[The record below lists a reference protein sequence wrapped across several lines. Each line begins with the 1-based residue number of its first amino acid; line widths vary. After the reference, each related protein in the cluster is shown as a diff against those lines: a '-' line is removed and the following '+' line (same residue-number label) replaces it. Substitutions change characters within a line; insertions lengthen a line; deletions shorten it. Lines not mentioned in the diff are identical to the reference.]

1 MKKSVLCAML
11 TIVLSIGL
19 VFAEVPSFSL
29 EATNLPHTFSGQ
41 MTLNL
46 QAIWQN
52 LPLSGVMTKL
62 EYNLTWENR
71 PSHFQLFYQGQKK
84 EKQISQN
91 LFRSNEKVDFPIQVV
106 YSGGESSLI
115 NFRLKDEQ
123 DKALTDTTVALL
135 PLKCWTPIDFD
146 EEKILSEIT
155 QNMESDKQLSEQ
167 ASVNVESPVVSKKV
181 NNRSF
186 YKPLLPIYANWQWT
200 PEFTQSYKWTLQKGF
215 FEDNVANHEDF
226 LKPMTRIELAQ
237 MIVSLAE
244 IIWQEPN
251 IEKKCEFTDLKWT
264 PEATKAA
271 AELVCQFDVMGINQ
285 DLTPLKNFNPD
296 EIVTRD
302 QLATVI
308 SRIIRR
314 SKYNQGGKNFY
325 ERHIEKLVEEGLLI
339 GTAPNDKK
347 ITDTTP
353 NLVEVKGIFYLLL
366 QRAEKKNLIAIPNP
380 VVEETTVVP
389 TQTEEKSWRKLW

>member
-1 MKKSVLCAML
+1 
-11 TIVLSIGL
+11 
-19 VFAEVPSFSL
+19 
-29 EATNLPHTFSGQ
+29 
-41 MTLNL
+41 
-46 QAIWQN
+46 
-52 LPLSGVMTKL
+52 
-62 EYNLTWENR
+62 
-71 PSHFQLFYQGQKK
+71 
-84 EKQISQN
+84 
-91 LFRSNEKVDFPIQVV
+91 
-106 YSGGESSLI
+106 
-115 NFRLKDEQ
+115 
-123 DKALTDTTVALL
+123 
-135 PLKCWTPIDFD
+135 
-146 EEKILSEIT
+146 
-155 QNMESDKQLSEQ
+155 
-167 ASVNVESPVVSKKV
+167 
-181 NNRSF
+181 
-186 YKPLLPIYANWQWT
+186 
-200 PEFTQSYKWTLQKGF
+200 
-215 FEDNVANHEDF
+215 
-226 LKPMTRIELAQ
+226 MTRIELAQ

>member
-11 TIVLSIGL
+11 TTVVSMGL
-19 VFAEVPSFSL
+19 ASAEMPTFSL

-52 LPLSGVMTKL
+52 LPLSGMMTKL
-62 EYNLTWENR
+62 EYDLTWQNR
-71 PSHFQLFYQGQKK
+71 TSDFQLFYQEQKK
-84 EKQISQN
+84 ENQISQN
-91 LFRSNEKVDFPIQVV
+91 LFHTSEKVNFPIQVV
-106 YSGGESSLI
+106 YSWVDSSLI
-115 NFRLKDEQ
+115 NFSIKDEQ
-123 DKALTDTTVALL
+123 NKTLANTTVALL
-135 PLKCWTPIDFD
+135 PLQCWTSIDFD
-146 EEKILSEIT
+146 EDKILKEVAQNSKSVSGETPENLQPPLVSEKI
-155 QNMESDKQLSEQ
+155 N
-167 ASVNVESPVVSKKV
+167 KK
-181 NNRSF
+181 SF

-200 PEFTQSYKWTLQKGF
+200 PELKLSYEWAIQKDF
-215 FEDNVANHEDF
+215 FENNEINHQSF

-237 MIVSLAE
+237 MIIALTEVT
-244 IIWQEPN
+244 WQEPN
-251 IEKKCEFTDLKWT
+251 IEKKCEFADLKWT

-271 AELVCQFDVMGINQ
+271 AELVCQFDIMGINQ

-302 QLATVI
+302 QLTTVI

-314 SKYNQGGKNFY
+314 EKYNQGGKTFY
-325 ERHIEKLVEEGLLI
+325 ERHIEKLVEEGLLA

-353 NLVEVKGIFYLLL
+353 NLVEAKGIFYLLL
-366 QRAEKKNLIAIPNP
+366 QRAEKKNLIAIPNLIE
-380 VVEETTVVP
+380 EETTVVP
-389 TQTEEKSWRKLW
+389 TQTEEKSWRKVW

>member
-11 TIVLSIGL
+11 TAVLSMGL
-19 VFAEVPSFSL
+19 ASAEMPTFSL

-71 PSHFQLFYQGQKK
+71 PSHFQLFYQGQKE

-123 DKALTDTTVALL
+123 DKTLTDTTVALL
-135 PLKCWTPIDFD
+135 PFKCWTPIDFD
-146 EEKILSEIT
+146 EEKVLSEIT

-181 NNRSF
+181 NKRSF
-186 YKPLLPIYANWQWT
+186 YKPLLPIYANRQWT

-215 FEDNVANHEDF
+215 FEDKVANHEDV

-302 QLATVI
+302 QLTTVI

-314 SKYNQGGKNFY
+314 STYNQGGKTFY
-325 ERHIEKLVEEGLLI
+325 ERHIEKLVEEGLLA
-339 GTAPNDKK
+339 GTAPNDEK

>member
-11 TIVLSIGL
+11 TTVVSMGL
-19 VFAEVPSFSL
+19 ASAEMPTFSL

-52 LPLSGVMTKL
+52 LPLSGMMTKL
-62 EYNLTWENR
+62 EYDLTWQNR
-71 PSHFQLFYQGQKK
+71 PSDFQLFYQEQKK
-84 EKQISQN
+84 ENQISQN
-91 LFRSNEKVDFPIQVV
+91 LFHASEKVNFPIQVV
-106 YSGGESSLI
+106 YSGFDSSLI
-115 NFRLKDEQ
+115 NFSLKDEQ
-123 DKALTDTTVALL
+123 NKTLANTTVALL

-146 EEKILSEIT
+146 EDKILKEVAQNNKIVSQETPENLQSPLVSEKT
-155 QNMESDKQLSEQ
+155 N
-167 ASVNVESPVVSKKV
+167 KK
-181 NNRSF
+181 SF

-200 PEFTQSYKWTLQKGF
+200 PEFQKSYEWALQKGF
-215 FEDNVANHEDF
+215 FENNEINHQSF

-237 MIVSLAE
+237 MIIALTEVT
-244 IIWQEPN
+244 WQEPN
-251 IEKKCEFTDLKWT
+251 IEKKCEFADLKWA
-264 PEATKAA
+264 PEATRVAA
-271 AELVCQFDVMGINQ
+271 QLVCQFDIMGINQ

-302 QLATVI
+302 QLTTVI

-314 SKYNQGGKNFY
+314 EKYNQGGKTFY
-325 ERHIEKLVEEGLLI
+325 EKHIEKLAEEWLL
-339 GTAPNDKK
+339 TDSSPSDKK
-347 ITDTTP
+347 ASDTTP

-366 QRAEKKNLIAIPNP
+366 QRAEKKNLITMPNP

-389 TQTEEKSWRKLW
+389 NQTEEKSWRKLW

>member
-11 TIVLSIGL
+11 TAVVSMGL
-19 VFAEVPSFSL
+19 ASAEMPTFSL

-52 LPLSGVMTKL
+52 LPLSGMMTKL
-62 EYNLTWENR
+62 EYDLTWQNR
-71 PSHFQLFYQGQKK
+71 PSDFQLFYQEQKK
-84 EKQISQN
+84 ENQISQN
-91 LFRSNEKVDFPIQVV
+91 LFHASEKVNFPIQVV
-106 YSGGESSLI
+106 YSGVDSSLI
-115 NFRLKDEQ
+115 NFSLKDEQ
-123 DKALTDTTVALL
+123 NKTLANTTVALL

-146 EEKILSEIT
+146 EDKILKEVAQNNKIVSQETPENLQSPLVSEKT
-155 QNMESDKQLSEQ
+155 N
-167 ASVNVESPVVSKKV
+167 KK
-181 NNRSF
+181 SF

-200 PEFTQSYKWTLQKGF
+200 PEFQKSYEWALQKGF
-215 FEDNVANHEDF
+215 FENNEISHQSF

-237 MIVSLAE
+237 MIIALTEVT
-244 IIWQEPN
+244 WQEPN
-251 IEKKCEFTDLKWT
+251 IEKKCEFADLKWA
-264 PEATKAA
+264 PEATRVAA
-271 AELVCQFDVMGINQ
+271 QLVCQFDIMGINQ
-285 DLTPLKNFNPD
+285 DVSPLKNFDPD

-302 QLATVI
+302 QLTTVI

-314 SKYNQGGKNFY
+314 SRYNQGGKTFY
-325 ERHIEKLVEEGLLI
+325 ERHIEKLVEEGLLA
-339 GTAPNDKK
+339 GTAPNGKK

>member
-11 TIVLSIGL
+11 TTVVSMGL
-19 VFAEVPSFSL
+19 ASAEMPTFSL

-52 LPLSGVMTKL
+52 LPLSGMMTKL
-62 EYNLTWENR
+62 EYDLTWQNR
-71 PSHFQLFYQGQKK
+71 PSDFQLFYQEQKK
-84 EKQISQN
+84 ENQISQN
-91 LFRSNEKVDFPIQVV
+91 LFHASEKVNFPIQVV
-106 YSGGESSLI
+106 YSGVDSSLI
-115 NFRLKDEQ
+115 NFSLKDEQ
-123 DKALTDTTVALL
+123 NKTLANTTVALL

-146 EEKILSEIT
+146 EDKILKEVA
-155 QNMESDKQLSEQ
+155 QNNKIVSQETPENLQSPLVSDKT
-167 ASVNVESPVVSKKV
+167 NKK
-181 NNRSF
+181 SF

-200 PEFTQSYKWTLQKGF
+200 PELKLSYEWAIQKGF
-215 FEDNVANHEDF
+215 FENNEINHQSF

-237 MIVSLAE
+237 MIIALTEVT
-244 IIWQEPN
+244 WQEPN
-251 IEKKCEFTDLKWT
+251 IEKKCEFADLKWA
-264 PEATKAA
+264 PEATRVAA
-271 AELVCQFDVMGINQ
+271 QLVCQFDIMGINQ
-285 DLTPLKNFNPD
+285 DVSPLKNFDPD

-314 SKYNQGGKNFY
+314 SRYNQGGKTFY
-325 ERHIEKLVEEGLLI
+325 ERHIEKLLEEWLLA
-339 GTAPNDKK
+339 GTAPNGKK
-347 ITDTTP
+347 IIDTTP
-353 NLVEVKGIFYLLL
+353 NLVEAKGIFYLLL

-389 TQTEEKSWRKLW
+389 TQTEEKSWRKL

>member
-1 MKKSVLCAML
+1 MKKSVLCVML
-11 TIVLSIGL
+11 TTVVSMGL
-19 VFAEVPSFSL
+19 ASAEMPTFSL

-52 LPLSGVMTKL
+52 LPLSGMMTKL
-62 EYNLTWENR
+62 EYDLTWQNR
-71 PSHFQLFYQGQKK
+71 PSDFQLFYQEQKK
-84 EKQISQN
+84 ENQISQN
-91 LFRSNEKVDFPIQVV
+91 LFHASEKVNFPIQVV
-106 YSGGESSLI
+106 YSGVDSSLI
-115 NFRLKDEQ
+115 NFSLKDEQ
-123 DKALTDTTVALL
+123 NKTLANTTVALL

-146 EEKILSEIT
+146 EDKILKEVA
-155 QNMESDKQLSEQ
+155 QNNKIVSQETPENLQSPLVSDKT
-167 ASVNVESPVVSKKV
+167 NKK
-181 NNRSF
+181 SF

-200 PEFTQSYKWTLQKGF
+200 PELKLSYEWAIQKGF
-215 FEDNVANHEDF
+215 FENNEINHQSF

-237 MIVSLAE
+237 MIIALTEVT
-244 IIWQEPN
+244 WQEPN
-251 IEKKCEFTDLKWT
+251 IEKKCEFADLKWA
-264 PEATKAA
+264 PEATRVAA
-271 AELVCQFDVMGINQ
+271 QLVCQFDIMGINQ

-302 QLATVI
+302 QLTTVI

-314 SKYNQGGKNFY
+314 EKYNQGGKTFY
-325 ERHIEKLVEEGLLI
+325 EKHIEKLAEEWLL
-339 GTAPNDKK
+339 TNSSPSDKK
-347 ITDTTP
+347 ASDTTP

-389 TQTEEKSWRKLW
+389 TQTEEKSWRKL

>member
-11 TIVLSIGL
+11 TAVLSMGL
-19 VFAEVPSFSL
+19 ASAEMPTFSL

-52 LPLSGVMTKL
+52 LPLSGMMTKL
-62 EYNLTWENR
+62 EYDLTWQNR
-71 PSHFQLFYQGQKK
+71 PSDFQLFYQEQKK
-84 EKQISQN
+84 ENQISQN
-91 LFRSNEKVDFPIQVV
+91 LFHASEKVNFPIQVV
-106 YSGGESSLI
+106 YSGVDSSLI
-115 NFRLKDEQ
+115 NFSLKDEQ
-123 DKALTDTTVALL
+123 NKTLANTTVALL

-146 EEKILSEIT
+146 EDKILKEVA
-155 QNMESDKQLSEQ
+155 QNNKIVSQETPENLQSPLVSDKT
-167 ASVNVESPVVSKKV
+167 NKK
-181 NNRSF
+181 SF

-200 PEFTQSYKWTLQKGF
+200 PELKLSYEWAIQKGF
-215 FEDNVANHEDF
+215 FENNEINHQSF

-237 MIVSLAE
+237 MIIALTEVT
-244 IIWQEPN
+244 WQEPN
-251 IEKKCEFTDLKWT
+251 IEKKCEFADLKWA
-264 PEATKAA
+264 PEATRVAA
-271 AELVCQFDVMGINQ
+271 QLVCQFDIMGINQ

-302 QLATVI
+302 QLTTVI

-314 SKYNQGGKNFY
+314 EKYNQGGKTFY
-325 ERHIEKLVEEGLLI
+325 EKHIEKLAEEWLL
-339 GTAPNDKK
+339 TNSSPSDKK
-347 ITDTTP
+347 ASDTTP

-389 TQTEEKSWRKLW
+389 TQTEEKSWRKL

>member
-11 TIVLSIGL
+11 TAVVTTGL
-19 VFAEVPSFSL
+19 ASAEMPTFSL

-52 LPLSGVMTKL
+52 LPLSGMMTKL
-62 EYNLTWENR
+62 EYDLTWQNR
-71 PSHFQLFYQGQKK
+71 PSDFQLFYQEQKK
-84 EKQISQN
+84 ENQISQN
-91 LFRSNEKVDFPIQVV
+91 LFHASEKVNFPIQVV
-106 YSGGESSLI
+106 YSGVDSSLI
-115 NFRLKDEQ
+115 NFSLKDEQ
-123 DKALTDTTVALL
+123 NKTLANTTVALL

-146 EEKILSEIT
+146 EDKILNEVA
-155 QNMESDKQLSEQ
+155 QNNKIVSQETPENLQSPLVSDKT
-167 ASVNVESPVVSKKV
+167 NKK
-181 NNRSF
+181 SF

-200 PEFTQSYKWTLQKGF
+200 PELKLSYEWAIQKGF
-215 FEDNVANHEDF
+215 FENNEINHQSF

-237 MIVSLAE
+237 MIIALTEVT
-244 IIWQEPN
+244 WQEPN
-251 IEKKCEFTDLKWT
+251 IEKKCEFADLKWA
-264 PEATKAA
+264 PEATRVAA
-271 AELVCQFDVMGINQ
+271 QLVCQFDIMGINQ

-302 QLATVI
+302 QLTTVI

-314 SKYNQGGKNFY
+314 EKYNQGGKTFY
-325 ERHIEKLVEEGLLI
+325 EKHIEKLAEEWLL
-339 GTAPNDKK
+339 TNSSPSDKK
-347 ITDTTP
+347 ASDTTP

-389 TQTEEKSWRKLW
+389 TQTEEKSWRKL

>member
-11 TIVLSIGL
+11 TTVVSMGL
-19 VFAEVPSFSL
+19 ASAEMPTFSL

-52 LPLSGVMTKL
+52 LPLSGMMTKL
-62 EYNLTWENR
+62 EYDLTWQNR
-71 PSHFQLFYQGQKK
+71 PSDFQLFYQEQKK
-84 EKQISQN
+84 ENQISQN
-91 LFRSNEKVDFPIQVV
+91 LFHASEKVNFPIQVV
-106 YSGGESSLI
+106 YSGVDSSLI
-115 NFRLKDEQ
+115 NFSLKDEQ
-123 DKALTDTTVALL
+123 NKTLANTTVALL

-146 EEKILSEIT
+146 EDKILKEVA
-155 QNMESDKQLSEQ
+155 QNNKIVSQETPENLQSPLVSDKT
-167 ASVNVESPVVSKKV
+167 NKK
-181 NNRSF
+181 NF

-200 PEFTQSYKWTLQKGF
+200 PELKLSYEWAIQKGF
-215 FEDNVANHEDF
+215 FENNEINHQSF

-237 MIVSLAE
+237 MIIALTEVT
-244 IIWQEPN
+244 WQEPN
-251 IEKKCEFTDLKWT
+251 IEKKCEFADLKWA
-264 PEATKAA
+264 PEATRVAA
-271 AELVCQFDVMGINQ
+271 QLVCQFDIMGINQ

-302 QLATVI
+302 QLTTVI

-314 SKYNQGGKNFY
+314 EKYNQGGKTFY
-325 ERHIEKLVEEGLLI
+325 EKHIEKLAEEWLL
-339 GTAPNDKK
+339 TNSSPSDKK
-347 ITDTTP
+347 ASDTTP

-389 TQTEEKSWRKLW
+389 TQTEEKSWRKL

>member
-11 TIVLSIGL
+11 TTVLSMGL
-19 VFAEVPSFSL
+19 VSAEIPTFSL

-52 LPLSGVMTKL
+52 LPLSGMMTKL
-62 EYNLTWENR
+62 EYDLTWQNR
-71 PSHFQLFYQGQKK
+71 TSNFQLFYQQQKK
-84 EKQISQN
+84 ENQISQN
-91 LFRSNEKVDFPIQVV
+91 LFHTSEKVNFPMQLV
-106 YSGGESSLI
+106 YSGVESSSI
-115 NFRLKDEQ
+115 NFSLKDEQ
-123 DKALTDTTVALL
+123 NKTLANTTVALL

-146 EEKILSEIT
+146 EDKILKEVAQNSKPVSGETPANIQSPLVSEKT
-155 QNMESDKQLSEQ
+155 NKQ
-167 ASVNVESPVVSKKV
+167 
-181 NNRSF
+181 SF
-186 YKPLLPIYANWQWT
+186 YKPLLPIYVNWQWT
-200 PEFTQSYKWTLQKGF
+200 PEFERSYEWALQKGF
-215 FEDNVANHEDF
+215 FENNEINHQSF

-237 MIVSLAE
+237 MIIALPEVT
-244 IIWQEPN
+244 WQEPN
-251 IEKKCEFTDLKWT
+251 IEKKCEFADLKW
-264 PEATKAA
+264 ATESTRVA
-271 AELVCQFDVMGINQ
+271 AELVCQFDIMGINQ
-285 DLTPLKNFNPD
+285 DLSPLKNFNPD

-302 QLATVI
+302 QLTTVI

-314 SKYNQGGKNFY
+314 STYNQGGKTFY
-325 ERHIEKLVEEGLLI
+325 ERHIEKLVEEGLLA
-339 GTAPNDKK
+339 GTAPSDKK

-380 VVEETTVVP
+380 IVEETTVVP